1 MTILD
6 SPSKNYDVA
15 LHSLQSALNKANLRS
30 TKTPFPP
37 DGNLISVEDWRREFY
52 TYFGKSASWKAK
64 SQRFARARKFLE
76 SNGYTR
82 ELAGSVWQISHTA

>member
-15 LHSLQSALNKANLRS
+15 LHSLQSALNKANLRP

-37 DGNLISVEDWRREFY
+37 DGNLISVDDWRHEFY
-52 TYFGKSASWKAK
+52 AYFGKSVSWKAK
-64 SQRFARARKFLE
+64 NNARVSYGHSILHQ
-76 SNGYTR
+76 T
-82 ELAGSVWQISHTA
+82 